1 MHLLYSIVTISYPS
15 KLYRWGGTITFPVL
29 IGSRGNGFG
38 SKINQVYVQRE
49 KKRARVFFFS
59 FQRGREHP
67 RNRKVMT
74 GLVGAIISDPLSLLR
89 KGCQACTSPAHL
101 LTSSFVWIWGCA
113 VRSLDPIRA
122 SLPVSPPSL
131 HLPYFLPLLLSR
143 APSVCHLLLEI
154 LKIRLPITQ
163 TRSGSHGAYTL
174 MGRCWGGGRW
184 GEDS

>member
-1 MHLLYSIVTISYPS
+1 M
-15 KLYRWGGTITFPVL
+15 
-29 IGSRGNGFG
+29 
-38 SKINQVYVQRE
+38 QRE

-174 MGRCWGGGRW
+174 RGRCWGGGRW
-184 GEDS
+184 GGDS